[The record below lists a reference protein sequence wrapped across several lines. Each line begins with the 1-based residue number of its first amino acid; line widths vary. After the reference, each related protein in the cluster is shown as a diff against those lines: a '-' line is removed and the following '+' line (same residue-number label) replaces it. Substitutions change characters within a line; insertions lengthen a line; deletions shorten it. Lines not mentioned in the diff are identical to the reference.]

1 MIVHSKHELFQGS
14 VIPYLERNRRQ
25 SAPSNKHAQ
34 LSYRAGGAGRA
45 LVSSYR
51 RKSLLDV
58 VPSGMLK
65 SSSVMTGLAALV
77 VDLPTHALRAPLP
90 LLLVLFNPKE
100 SNEQSCRTC
109 RRRFVE
115 VRV

>member
-1 MIVHSKHELFQGS
+1 
-14 VIPYLERNRRQ
+14 
-25 SAPSNKHAQ
+25 
-34 LSYRAGGAGRA
+34 
-45 LVSSYR
+45 
-51 RKSLLDV
+51 
-58 VPSGMLK
+58 
-65 SSSVMTGLAALV
+65 MTGLAALV